1 MKKKLPTFRND
12 EEIESFMEQD
22 ISEYINAE
30 NFRLAQFE
38 FMPKDAKV
46 NMRLPLPL
54 LENIKKTAQARGI
67 SYQRYI
73 RMALEQALR
82 HPHSF

>member
-1 MKKKLPTFRND
+1 MSKKLPTFHSD

-22 ISEYINAE
+22 ISEYINKE
-30 NFRLAQFE
+30 NFRPVQFE
-38 FMPKDAKV
+38 FMPKDAKI

-54 LENIKKTAQARGI
+54 LENIKRTAQERGI

-73 RMALEQALR
+73 RMALEQSLQ
-82 HPHSF
+82 HPHS

>member
-1 MKKKLPTFRND
+1 MSKKLPTFHSD

-22 ISEYINAE
+22 ISEYINKE
-30 NFRLAQFE
+30 NFRPVQFE
-38 FMPKDAKV
+38 FMPKDAKI

-54 LENIKKTAQARGI
+54 LENIKRTAQERGI

-73 RMALEQALR
+73 RMALEQSLQ
-82 HPHSF
+82 HPHH

>member
-1 MKKKLPTFRND
+1 MSKKLPTFHSD

-22 ISEYINAE
+22 ISEYINKE
-30 NFRLAQFE
+30 NFRPVQFE
-38 FMPKDAKV
+38 FMPKDAKI

-54 LENIKKTAQARGI
+54 LENIKRTAQERGI

-73 RMALEQALR
+73 RMALEQSLQQ
-82 HPHSF
+82 PHS